1 MERSAAEKPGPTGSG
16 SNSSRIPREHEA
28 RRVQAP
34 VTITRGEAAV
44 RAKLHEMVEAKLPII
59 RTRLEEM
66 THSTSPGRAAEARRL
81 LDRLNAEHGSDPQH
95 SQS

>member
-1 MERSAAEKPGPTGSG
+1 MEPSAAEMPGPTGSG

-28 RRVQAP
+28 RRVPGP
-34 VTITRGEAAV
+34 VTITHGEAAV
-44 RAKLHEMVEAKLPII
+44 QAKLHEMVEAKLPMI

-66 THSTSPGRAAEARRL
+66 TNSTSPRRAAEAMRL
-81 LDRLNAEHGSDPQH
+81 LDRLDKDPQH